1 MLKYKKL
8 NIAYAKELRE
18 DMTEQERKLWYN
30 FLKKYPVRFQRQKA
44 IDNFIADFYC
54 ASVKLV
60 IELDGSQHYS
70 KDGKSYDGFR
80 TEKLEQ
86 FGITVLR
93 ICNGEIDRNFK
104 NACAYIDSTVKSLTE
119 EKEINKAS
127 TYTTV

>member
-54 ASVKLV
+54 HRVKLV
-60 IELDGSQHYS
+60 IEIDGSQHYS
-70 KDGKSYDGFR
+70 ETGLANDQFR
-80 TEKLEQ
+80 TE
-86 FGITVLR
+86 VLSGYNLQVIR
-93 ICNGEIDRNFK
+93 FTNQQINNRFQDVCN
-104 NACAYIDSTVKSLTE
+104 YIDTVV
-119 EKEINKAS
+119 KELLS
-127 TYTTV
+127 YQ

>member
-8 NIAYAKELRE
+8 NIVYAKELRE

-54 ASVKLV
+54 ASV
-60 IELDGSQHYS
+60 
-70 KDGKSYDGFR
+70 
-80 TEKLEQ
+80 
-86 FGITVLR
+86 
-93 ICNGEIDRNFK
+93 EIDRNFK

-119 EKEINKAS
+119 EKENNKAS